1 MGFADEEMDKQEIER
16 QKKEAEEAWSGIRS
30 RKEEDSK
37 TGEDDMAVAEK
48 ELKNVQQLQQRRKLT
63 KEEIRKAMIKQTI
76 QENYEALHRL
86 SRT

>member
-1 MGFADEEMDKQEIER
+1 MGFSDEEMDKQSIER
-16 QKKEAEEAWSGIRS
+16 LKKEDQEAWSGIRS

-48 ELKNVQQLQQRRKLT
+48 ELKNMQQLQQKRKLT
-63 KEEIRKAMIKQTI
+63 REQIREAMIKQTI